1 MIRQDVANTLLIV
14 VHRALPAYF
23 VGIALLSFSIHI
35 HAEAPTLDALTRIEI
50 LANDHPDRA
59 LQQLRALES
68 EARKAP
74 MATRAA
80 FLGALGY
87 TQALSGDAEAAQ
99 RTSSEL
105 EALAGGNREIAAEA
119 MLVRANALFVR
130 GSLDAA
136 AASAKSALESFDAHS
151 PARLRYWARHALGS
165 ILFEQA
171 RYDQALTHLQEA
183 ARIAEDNSWARRRG
197 MVLNSLATLYLNLR
211 QYDRALQAAA
221 EACDIARRGNDTAAL
236 ANYKLT
242 EANIHSATD
251 TRPAQHMALNESLR
265 LARSVGARAT
275 ESAALINLSD
285 YYLSSGDYAAA
296 IGHAEQ
302 AMPITREFQDWSG
315 EATIQTN
322 IGLARILSGDT
333 ASGKPLIETALE
345 TYASHGA
352 RNDEVAVLRE
362 YGDALRKTG
371 QSAAAL
377 ETLLR
382 ERALSEELLQSEKQ
396 RVVLELQARYEA
408 DKRDREITLLN
419 RENALKDAQ
428 IENHRL
434 ARRVWWLLMVVCA
447 LAALVVGL
455 LYRRV
460 RSTNRQLEERNEELA
475 IQSSRDPLTGLYN
488 RRYFQQRMAQ
498 LDASPAE
505 LATNTVRATYLI
517 DIDHFK
523 RINDRRGHPAGD
535 AVLIAVAERLR
546 EALREADMIV
556 RWGGEEFLIFV
567 PRIRADQMAELA
579 QRIIHAISGQ
589 AVAYNGDLIPV
600 TASIGYAPFPLP
612 PGGIR
617 LPWEREIN
625 LIDMALYLAKA
636 HGRSRAYGVARL
648 LTEGDGGIERIE
660 HDLEQA
666 WTNGLVELAITEG
679 PPPVPVD

>member
-1 MIRQDVANTLLIV
+1 MTRLGALDTLRLVAR
-14 VHRALPAYF
+14 RALPALF
-23 VGIALLSFSIHI
+23 FGVVLLAFAMQAN
-35 HAEAPTLDALTRIEI
+35 AEVPTLDALTRIEI

-59 LQQLRALES
+59 LQQLRALERD
-68 EARKAP
+68 ARKAP
-74 MATRAA
+74 LTTRAA
-80 FLGALGY
+80 FLSVLGY
-87 TQALSGDAEAAQ
+87 TQALAGDADAAQ

-130 GSLDAA
+130 GSLDTA
-136 AASAKSALESFDAHS
+136 AASAKNALESFDAHS
-151 PARLRYWARHALGS
+151 PARLRYWARHVLGS

-183 ARIAEDNSWARRRG
+183 ARLADDNGWARRRG

-211 QYDRALQAAA
+211 QYDNALRTVG
-221 EACDIARRGNDTAAL
+221 EACDIARRNNDSAAL

-251 TRPAQHMALNESLR
+251 TRPAQHAALTESLA
-265 LARSVGARAT
+265 LAHSVGARAV

-285 YYLSSGDYAAA
+285 YYLSTGNYAAA
-296 IGHAEQ
+296 IEHAEQ
-302 AMPITREFQDWSG
+302 ATPIARDFQDWSG

-322 IGLARILSGDT
+322 IGLARILSGNTDL
-333 ASGKPLIETALE
+333 GKPLIESALA
-345 TYASHGA
+345 TYKRHGA

-377 ETLLR
+377 DTLLR

-408 DKRDREITLLN
+408 DKREREITLLN

-434 ARRVWWLLMVVCA
+434 ARRVWWLLLLVSA
-447 LAALVVGL
+447 LAALIVGL

-498 LDASPAE
+498 FDANPAP

-567 PRIRADQMAELA
+567 PRIRPEQMSELA
-579 QRIIHAISGQ
+579 QRIINAISEHP
-589 AVAYNGDLIPV
+589 VAYNGDLIPV

-612 PGGIR
+612 PAGIR

-648 LTEGDGGIERIE
+648 LTDGDGGIERVE

-666 WTNGLVELAITEG
+666 WTSGLVELAIIEG
-679 PPPVPVD
+679 PPPSPVD

>member
-1 MIRQDVANTLLIV
+1 
-14 VHRALPAYF
+14 
-23 VGIALLSFSIHI
+23 
-35 HAEAPTLDALTRIEI
+35 
-50 LANDHPDRA
+50 
-59 LQQLRALES
+59 
-68 EARKAP
+68 
-74 MATRAA
+74 
-80 FLGALGY
+80 
-87 TQALSGDAEAAQ
+87 
-99 RTSSEL
+99 
-105 EALAGGNREIAAEA
+105 
-119 MLVRANALFVR
+119 
-130 GSLDAA
+130 
-136 AASAKSALESFDAHS
+136 
-151 PARLRYWARHALGS
+151 
-165 ILFEQA
+165 
-171 RYDQALTHLQEA
+171 
-183 ARIAEDNSWARRRG
+183 
-197 MVLNSLATLYLNLR
+197 
-211 QYDRALQAAA
+211 
-221 EACDIARRGNDTAAL
+221 
-236 ANYKLT
+236 
-242 EANIHSATD
+242 
-251 TRPAQHMALNESLR
+251 
-265 LARSVGARAT
+265 
-275 ESAALINLSD
+275 LSD
-285 YYLSSGDYAAA
+285 YYLSAGDYIAA
-296 IGHAEQ
+296 ISHAEQ
-302 AMPITREFQDWSG
+302 AIPITREFQDWSG

-322 IGLARILSGDT
+322 IGLARVLGGDT
-333 ASGKPLIETALE
+333 ANGKPLIETALA
-345 TYASHGA
+345 TYERHGA

-382 ERALSEELLQSEKQ
+382 ERTLSEELLQSEKQ

-408 DKRDREITLLN
+408 DKREREITLLN

-434 ARRVWWLLMVVCA
+434 ARRIWWLLLIVSA

-460 RSTNRQLEERNEELA
+460 RTTNRQLEERNEELA
-475 IQSSRDPLTGLYN
+475 IQSSRDPLTGLHN

-498 LDASPAE
+498 LDASPAA

-546 EALREADMIV
+546 DALREADMIV

-567 PRIRADQMAELA
+567 PRIRPELMAELA
-579 QRIIHAISGQ
+579 QRIINAISEQ
-589 AVAYNGDLIPV
+589 PVVYNGDRIPV

-648 LTEGDGGIERIE
+648 LTDGDDSIERIE